1 MKKLGILLLA
11 LFAFVGCASSPN
23 RMVYSSGFSF
33 ANYDYAIV
41 GKTDGVTTTALYGTD
56 VEFAN
61 LLSRYNIRIIG
72 DKEFAALPHETQVRT
87 MFARISISASGKLIT
102 LSVSFDDAV
111 TGKTGANFTTLSKG
125 KIFDGKARGKAFED
139 ASRMITKAIEQ
150 DKGLQVRRM
159 R

>member
-1 MKKLGILLLA
+1 MKKLLFSLLA
-11 LFAFVGCASSPN
+11 LLAFAGCASSPN

-41 GKTDGVTTTALYGTD
+41 GKTDGGTTTALYGTD

-61 LLSRYNIRIIG
+61 LLSRYNIKIVG
-72 DKEFAALPHETQVRT
+72 DKEFASLPREAQART
-87 MFARISISASGKLIT
+87 MFARVSISASGKLIT

-139 ASRMITKAIEQ
+139 AARMVTKALEQ
-150 DKGLQVRRM
+150 DKSLMVRGVK
-159 R
+159 